1 MDVFDKDEGV
11 PDWVAQDEEE
21 RAAEGFREMAG
32 PPSFR
37 ALLPEVKTRTL
48 LVMMCPSSHLL
59 LHHACKKKQVIG
71 SLLCTSISMR
81 GNQYEPH
88 HRDQTCFVYAIGDPS
103 ECLVVVCQARLG
115 IVETNFLPQVL
126 LEKVSPGRV
135 VVLDSIVGPGI
146 TNRCRDQEIVP
157 SMFCL
162 RTRAMKESVIQV
174 GESIPTLPSGILI
187 EGLTAS
193 LMAHCEATSLEG
205 IALVYNQP
213 LPIPDYR
220 QILQWSEVLA
230 AFCLPGL
237 TTVPFK
243 PTDVKAEIQGDLE
256 LLWDQ
261 SAFGKVYQ

>member
-1 MDVFDKDEGV
+1 MGVFDKDEGV

-21 RAAEGFREMAG
+21 RAAEGLREMAG

-48 LVMMCPSSHLL
+48 VVMVCPSSHLL
-59 LHHACKKKQVIG
+59 MHHACKKKQVVG
-71 SLLCTSISMR
+71 SLLCTSVSMR
-81 GNQYEPH
+81 GNHYEPH
-88 HRDQTCFVYAIGDPS
+88 HRDHTCFVYAIGDPS

-115 IVETNFLPQVL
+115 IVEANLLPRVL

-146 TNRCRDQEIVP
+146 NNRCGGQEFVP

-162 RTRAMKESVIQV
+162 RTRAMQESAIQV
-174 GESIPTLPSGILI
+174 GESLPILPSGILI

-205 IALVYNQP
+205 IVLVYNQP
-213 LPIPDYR
+213 LPIPDYK
-220 QILQWSEVLA
+220 QILQWSETLA
-230 AFCLPGL
+230 AFRLPGL
-237 TTVPFK
+237 TPVPFN
-243 PTDVKAEIQGDLE
+243 PTEAKAAIQGDLE